1 MAVYASSQ
9 TSSTD
14 LSTSANTETS
24 TTFQCPSGISELLFY
39 KISIL
44 TKNDD
49 PAVNGTAVCRIFGV
63 DFNQQPQESIVPFS
77 STKIGAVG
85 SSGVSYDPKWIPIFA
100 PMTPN
105 GTISLGVKSVD
116 AIANGATAMWSF
128 IWSTTRSG
136 KPTIYRK
143 VSDLTGTTST
153 TTAATTITAASMITG
168 ISAIVSPGG
177 AVSADD
183 PLQMNLALTSPS
195 LELQTT
201 DIICQVTCNEGTTS
215 GIIHNPLSHY
225 QCQIPVMSG
234 RNNSITFNGIATY
247 DSNLTNEGQL
257 LYQVDFNGFI

>member
-9 TSSTD
+9 TSSFD
-14 LSTSANTETS
+14 LSSSADTETS
-24 TTFQCPSGISELLFY
+24 QTFQCPSGISELLFY

-49 PAVNGTAVCRIFGV
+49 PGINGTAVCRIFGV

-77 STKIGAVG
+77 STKIGAIG

-136 KPTIYRK
+136 KPTIS
-143 VSDLTGTTST
+143 VSYTHLTLPTKR
-153 TTAATTITAASMITG
+153 
-168 ISAIVSPGG
+168 IV
-177 AVSADD
+177 
-183 PLQMNLALTSPS
+183 
-195 LELQTT
+195 
-201 DIICQVTCNEGTTS
+201 
-215 GIIHNPLSHY
+215 
-225 QCQIPVMSG
+225 
-234 RNNSITFNGIATY
+234 
-247 DSNLTNEGQL
+247 
-257 LYQVDFNGFI
+257 